1 LSSSK
6 EKICVCG
13 CGRDISHKRADA
25 KYFDEGCRERMKGR
39 SRPGRPQ
46 KPRPG
51 RKGKYHRVFVGLDG
65 EANDKGYC
73 LLAAGRV
80 GKALWNKQGI
90 STLDCLNFLV
100 NLPTGSNNGMKPIYI
115 WFAMDYDIN
124 MILKDLPWELIQELR
139 ETNETVWRGYKI
151 KYIRRKIFALQK
163 SGRRFNSYDVWAFFG
178 KSFERSLEDWN
189 IEVPPIIAEGKAA
202 RGTFGK
208 WPRDKL
214 IAYNSAELKCLE
226 DMTTQLR
233 EAINPLDLKIT
244 SWHGPGALAGA
255 WLGKNG
261 AKDWL
266 GEKLPRRLREA
277 ALTAYFGGRIDTQ
290 GFGIVEPVYHADIV
304 SAYPSAIRY
313 LPNLSKI
320 KWRKKR
326 GNPSAG
332 GIYLAH
338 IEWKISAKK
347 WCPFPFRNRDGSIV
361 YPPEGEGW
369 YWSVEIEAA
378 KKRFPNLQLKF
389 IEHYKA
395 EGKIEYPFLPL
406 IEDAFKYR
414 RELKRQN
421 HPSHVA
427 VKLILNSLYGK
438 MAQTVGSNRY
448 YSPIWAGM
456 ITAHCRAQL
465 LSVIDDDT
473 MLVMTDS
480 VWSRK
485 PLEVEDSGELGGW
498 EKGDE
503 RKLVVV
509 GAGLYKAIEADGSES
524 LYQRGF
530 EKNKP
535 LDLER
540 IAKNWLGGKPLYEP
554 HYKIKRFVGM
564 GLASMTHYPWR
575 EWVMIDKR
583 VKPLPM
589 YGTSKRWAVF
599 PYFDSVQELR
609 EGDFVCLLVKPR
621 RYEEISAPYK
631 GETID
636 EEIAQQALLDECSE
650 VAVGT

>member
-1 LSSSK
+1 MRPK
-6 EKICVCG
+6 
-13 CGRDISHKRADA
+13 RD
-25 KYFDEGCRERMKGR
+25 R
-39 SRPGRPQ
+39 SNRPSN
-46 KPRPG
+46 
-51 RKGKYHRVFVGLDG
+51 YHRVFVGLDG

-80 GKALWNKQGI
+80 GKAIWNKQGI
-90 STLDCLNFLV
+90 STIDCLKFLLE
-100 NLPTGSNNGMKPIYI
+100 LPTGSNRGMKPIYI

-124 MILKDLPWELIQELR
+124 MILKDLPWDLIEQLR
-139 ETNETVWRGYKI
+139 ETNETSWRGYKI
-151 KYIRRKIFALQK
+151 KYIRRKIFAVQRQ
-163 SGRRFNSYDVWAFFG
+163 GRRFNSYDVWAFFG
-178 KSFERSLEDWN
+178 KSFERSLEDWK
-189 IEVPPIIAEGKAA
+189 IEVPEIITEGKAA

-261 AKDWL
+261 AKDWKGKPL
-266 GEKLPRRLREA
+266 SEDLKEA

-313 LPNLSKI
+313 LPNLSLI
-320 KWRKKR
+320 KWEKRK
-326 GNPSAG
+326 GHPSAG

-338 IEWKISAKK
+338 IEWKIEAKK

-369 YWSVEIEAA
+369 YWSTEIEAA
-378 KKRFPNLQLKF
+378 IKRFPNLQLKF

-395 EGKIEYPFLPL
+395 RGKLEYPFLPL
-406 IEDAFKYR
+406 IEEAFTYR
-414 RELKRQN
+414 KELKQQN

-427 VKLILNSLYGK
+427 IKLILNSLYGK
-438 MAQTVGSNRY
+438 FAQTVGSNKF

-465 LSVIDDDT
+465 LSVLTDDVV
-473 MLVMTDS
+473 LVMTDS

-485 PLEVEDSGELGGW
+485 PLKVKDSGELGGW
-498 EKGDE
+498 EKGNE
-503 RKLVVV
+503 AKLVVV
-509 GAGLYKAIEADGSES
+509 GAGLYKAIHADGTES
-524 LYQRGF
+524 FYQRGF
-530 EKNKP
+530 DKTKNI
-535 LDLER
+535 DLEL
-540 IAKNWLGGKPLYEP
+540 IAQRWLGGHPLYQP
-554 HYKIKRFVGM
+554 RFKIKRFVGM

-575 EWVMIDKR
+575 QWVNIER
-583 VKPLPM
+583 VVKPLPLH
-589 YGTSKRWAVF
+589 GTSKRFPVF
-599 PYFDSVQELR
+599 PFFDSVQELR

-621 RYEEISAPYK
+621 RYQEISAPYK

-636 EEIAQQALLDECSE
+636 EEVRKQEMIDECSE
-650 VAVGT
+650 AAVGT